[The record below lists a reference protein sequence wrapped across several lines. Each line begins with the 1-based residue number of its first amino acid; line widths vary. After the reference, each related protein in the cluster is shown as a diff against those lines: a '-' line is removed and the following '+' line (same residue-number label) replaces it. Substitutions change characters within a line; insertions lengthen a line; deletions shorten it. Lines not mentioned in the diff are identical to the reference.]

1 MTSPEPMSREEL
13 LELAGLDALGLLDE
27 YEAELFT
34 RSFHYA
40 ADTVRDEIIRLQAE
54 VAADD
59 TLLPD
64 DDASE
69 DLRARV
75 LALVA
80 EAIERESTE
89 LAPIA
94 TFRNRSRRTG
104 APDSSGR
111 WRLGPNAFWR
121 AAVFALTGALIAMTY
136 LWSAAVQDANE
147 IATLALRNAT
157 DETLMKLIGPGIKD
171 FLLDSSQ
178 RIEFKPVKGKP
189 SYDAVAFVS
198 ETGGVFI
205 VTDKLA
211 LSQTPIY
218 EISVSWDGGPESPLN
233 TITSS
238 GGLGGF
244 RIDGIGLAA
253 NALTTATWR
262 ITDTLTGIVLLEGVK
277 TT

>member
-1 MTSPEPMSREEL
+1 MTSPEPMAREEL

-59 TLLPD
+59 SLLPA
-64 DDASE
+64 DDASK

-94 TFRNRSRRTG
+94 TFRNRSRRDG

-111 WRLGPNAFWR
+111 WRLGPNTFWR

-136 LWSAAVQDANE
+136 LWSAAVQEAND
-147 IATLALRNAT
+147 IATLALREAT
-157 DETLMKLIGPGIKD
+157 SAWLIEKVGPGIKD
-171 FLLDSSQ
+171 FLFDSSEKVVLEANPPNAPHQ
-178 RIEFKPVKGKP
+178 AMV
-189 SYDAVAFVS
+189 FVNA
-198 ETGGVFI
+198 ETGSAFI
-205 VTDKLA
+205 VTDKLPLA
-211 LSQTPIY
+211 ITPKY
-218 EISVSWDGGPESPLN
+218 VVSVIQANGEVLDLT

-238 GGLGGF
+238 QGVGGF
-244 RIDGIGLAA
+244 RIDGIDLAA
-253 NALTTATWR
+253 NILATVTWR
-262 ITDTLTGIVLLEGVK
+262 ITDLTGTVLL
-277 TT
+277 TSA